1 MAKLL
6 LDGKLECAV
15 ECPFGNYDRVRD
27 RTFCK
32 LSMNECTAESALNHS
47 FNITMCD
54 YVADNIKYK

>member
-15 ECPFGNYDRVRD
+15 DCPFGNYDHALD

-54 YVADNIKYK
+54 YVTDNIKYK